1 MICARK
7 TQHFFFWL
15 MDFSKAFDCV
25 PHKRLLHKMENYG
38 VRGRTHTWITNFLTK
53 RKQRVVVDGNHSQWV
68 QVRSG
73 VPQGAVL
80 GPLLFLAY
88 INDLPD
94 NISSEVCLF
103 ADDCVLYRPIHN
115 NSDVSG
121 LQADL
126 HTLTSWQNMWQMKFN
141 AKKCFVLKLSHSR
154 STTSHTYKF
163 GQSTL
168 EETNS
173 HAYLG
178 VHITKNLKWDDQIN
192 HSVSKAKR
200 VLNLVRRNLHSC
212 TTELKST
219 AYKTLV
225 RPYLEYSCTVW
236 DPHTKELT
244 QKIEMVQ
251 HRAARF
257 VYRDYER
264 KSSVTKMLAELEW
277 DTLKLCRQAARLT
290 LLYKVT
296 SDQVAIP
303 ASKFLTPV
311 ARPARHNNSKAFQR
325 PRAKKDCYK
334 NSFFPRTISEWNLLP
349 EPLVNSSTHISFKQE
364 LTNHLRTTIT
374 NV

>member
-1 MICARK
+1 MNVPVDMII
-7 TQHFFFWL
+7 

-25 PHKRLLHKMENYG
+25 PHKRLLHKMESYG

-53 RKQRVVVDGNHSQWV
+53 RKQRVVVDGDHSQWV

-73 VPQGAVL
+73 VPQGTVL

-94 NISSEVCLF
+94 NISSEVRLF

-126 HTLTSWQNMWQMKFN
+126 DTLTSWQNTWQMKFN

-154 STTSHTYKF
+154 STTSHTYKL

-168 EETNS
+168 EETNLY
-173 HAYLG
+173 AYLG

-225 RPYLEYSCTVW
+225 RPHLEYSCTVW
-236 DPHTKELT
+236 DPHTNELT

-257 VYRDYER
+257 VCRDYDKE
-264 KSSVTKMLAELEW
+264 K
-277 DTLKLCRQAARLT
+277 
-290 LLYKVT
+290 
-296 SDQVAIP
+296 
-303 ASKFLTPV
+303 
-311 ARPARHNNSKAFQR
+311 QR
-325 PRAKKDCYK
+325 
-334 NSFFPRTISEWNLLP
+334 N
-349 EPLVNSSTHISFKQE
+349 
-364 LTNHLRTTIT
+364 
-374 NV
+374 

>member
-1 MICARK
+1 
-7 TQHFFFWL
+7 
-15 MDFSKAFDCV
+15 MDFSKTFDCV
-25 PHKRLLHKMENYG
+25 LHKRLLHKMENYG

-53 RKQRVVVDGNHSQWV
+53 RKQRDERVVVDGDHSQWV

-73 VPQGAVL
+73 VPQGTVL
-80 GPLLFLAY
+80 CPLLFLVY

-103 ADDCVLYRPIHN
+103 ADDCVLYRPILN

-126 HTLTSWQNMWQMKFN
+126 DTLTSWQNTWQMKFN

-154 STTSHTYKF
+154 STTSHTYKL
-163 GQSTL
+163 GQSTS
-168 EETNS
+168 EETHS

-212 TTELKST
+212 TCTTELKST

-225 RPYLEYSCTVW
+225 RPHLEYSCTVW
-236 DPHTKELT
+236 DPIPHTKELT

-251 HRAARF
+251 HRTARF
-257 VYRDYER
+257 VCRDYKR
-264 KSSVTKMLAELEW
+264 KSSVTKMLAQLDW
-277 DTLKLCRQAARLT
+277 DTLKLRRQAARLT

-303 ASKFLTPV
+303 ASKFLTSV
-311 ARPARHNNSKAFQR
+311 AHPTRRNNSKAFQG
-325 PRAKKDCYK
+325 PTAKKDCYK

-349 EPLVNSSTHISFKQE
+349 ELLVNSSTHINFKQE
-364 LTNHLRTTIT
+364 VTNHLRTTTT